1 MKLRLKLLSAPL
13 LTAVV
18 MLGAGRVDA
27 LLSAH
32 NAAAERSAEQAR
44 LQHLK
49 TVSSLQDQL
58 SLAHAS
64 VYRTLTLIAS
74 LDDNKI
80 KAVRTELAQEL
91 ERIKRSFAEVAAGYP
106 QDAALQTA
114 VAEIG
119 DSLDQYR
126 KQTDAAIDLSSVD
139 PNTGVAAMQTAD
151 ATFSDLARHV
161 RAVVTHIDEASDA
174 QAVASAIRTTHQNML
189 FAAIALMMAAVAV
202 GVSWLL
208 QRHLVADLAAAGRI
222 ATRVADGRLDAVPSS
237 TREDEVGD
245 VLRALSNMTTEL
257 NATLRTVRDSSA
269 SIHTASVEITR
280 GNYDLSSRTEETASS
295 LEQTAVAIKQFSGS
309 IMQTAESAQQAREF
323 ASSSADV
330 ARRGGM
336 VVAQVVSTMDE
347 IRANSRTIGDIV
359 ATIDSIAFQ
368 TNLLALNA
376 AVEAA
381 RAGEQGRGFAVV
393 ASEVRNLAQRSADAA
408 KQIRTMIGASVNRVE
423 SGAKLVADA
432 GTTMTDIVVS
442 VQRVSDIIARISEAA
457 VEQTQGIDQI
467 NGAVGSLEQ
476 MTQQNAALV
485 EQSAAAADMLKD
497 QASRLDA
504 LVRHFALADATVSV
518 KADGLAAAA
527 AAAAT
532 AAATHAP
539 EDVNSGGGA
548 EAALRSDWRL
558 MARAS

>member
-1 MKLRLKLLSAPL
+1 LKLGLKLLSAPL

-18 MLGAGRVDA
+18 MLGSGQIDA
-27 LLSAH
+27 VLSAH
-32 NAAAERSAEQAR
+32 NAAVERIAEQAR
-44 LQHLK
+44 LSHLK
-49 TVSSLQDQL
+49 TVSGLQHQL

-74 LDDNKI
+74 LNNGQI
-80 KAVRTELAQEL
+80 KAIRAELAQQL
-91 ERIKRSFAEVAAGYP
+91 ERVKRSFADVAAGYP

-114 VAEIG
+114 IAEIG
-119 DSLDQYR
+119 VIIDGYG

-151 ATFSDLARHV
+151 ATFSDLADHA
-161 RAVVTHIDEASDA
+161 RAVVAHIDEASDA
-174 QAVASAIRTTHQNML
+174 QAVASATRTTHQNMV
-189 FAAIALMMAAVAV
+189 FAAIALMIATVTV

-208 QRHLVADLAAAGRI
+208 QRRLVADLADAGRI
-222 ATRVADGRLDAVPSS
+222 AKRVADGRLDAVPTS
-237 TREDEVGD
+237 TRQDEVGD

-257 NATLRTVRDSSA
+257 SAALRTVRDSSA
-269 SIHTASVEITR
+269 SIQTASVEITR

-295 LEQTAVAIKQFSGS
+295 LEQTAVAIKEFGDS
-309 IMQTAESAQQAREF
+309 IIQTAESAQQAREF

-330 ARRGGM
+330 ARRGGT
-336 VVAQVVSTMDE
+336 VVAQVVATMDE

-393 ASEVRNLAQRSADAA
+393 ASEVRSLAQRSAEAA

-432 GTTMTDIVVS
+432 GSTMTDIVVS
-442 VQRVSDIIARISEAA
+442 VQRVSDTVARISEAA
-457 VEQTQGIDQI
+457 VEQTRGIDQI

-504 LVRHFALADATVSV
+504 LVRHFALADAEVSA
-518 KADGLAAAA
+518 KADRLGSADAARS
-527 AAAAT
+527 
-532 AAATHAP
+532 HQH
-539 EDVNSGGGA
+539 EDSGGAGD
-548 EAALRSDWRL
+548 AAPQSDWRL
-558 MARAS
+558 MAKAS

>member
-1 MKLRLKLLSAPL
+1 MKLGIKLLAAPL
-13 LTAVV
+13 LTAFV
-18 MLGAGRVDA
+18 MLGAGQIDA
-27 LLSAH
+27 VLSAG
-32 NAAAERSAEQAR
+32 NAAAERTAERAR
-44 LQHLK
+44 LNDLK
-49 TVSSLQDQL
+49 TVSGLQDQL
-58 SLAHAS
+58 SLAHAR

-74 LDDNKI
+74 LDDKKI
-80 KAVRTELAQEL
+80 KTVRTDLGQQL
-91 ERIKRSFAEVAAGYP
+91 EGIARSFADVAAGYP
-106 QDAALQTA
+106 KDSSLQTTISQ
-114 VAEIG
+114 VGENV
-119 DSLDQYR
+119 DKY
-126 KQTDAAIDLSSVD
+126 KKETDAAIDLSSVD
-139 PNTGVAAMQTAD
+139 PNTGIAAMQSAD
-151 ATFSDLARHV
+151 ATFSDLAQHARE
-161 RAVVTHIDEASDA
+161 AVAHIDAVSDA
-174 QAVASAIRTTHQNML
+174 QAVASATRTTHQNLL
-189 FAAIALMMAAVAV
+189 FAAIAVMMAAAAVA
-202 GVSWLL
+202 VSWLL
-208 QRHLVADLAAAGRI
+208 QRQLVADLADAGRI
-222 ATRVADGRLDAVPSS
+222 AKRVANGRLDAVPTS
-237 TREDEVGD
+237 TRQDEVGD
-245 VLRALSNMTTEL
+245 VLRALSNMTIEL

-295 LEQTAVAIKQFSGS
+295 LEQTAVAIKEFGGS
-309 IMQTAESAQQAREF
+309 IMRTAESAQRAREF

-330 ARRGGM
+330 ARRGGT

-393 ASEVRNLAQRSADAA
+393 ASEVRSLAQRSADAA

-432 GTTMTDIVVS
+432 GSTMTDIVVS

-457 VEQTQGIDQI
+457 AEQTQGIGQI
-467 NGAVGSLEQ
+467 NGAIGSLEQ

-504 LVRHFALADATVSV
+504 VVQHFTLADATEAA
-518 KADGLAAAA
+518 KADSMWSSDPVRARGDL
-527 AAAAT
+527 
-532 AAATHAP
+532 
-539 EDVNSGGGA
+539 NSGGAG
-548 EAALRSDWRL
+548 EAAPRSDWNL
-558 MARAS
+558 MAKAS

>member
-1 MKLRLKLLSAPL
+1 MKLGIKLLAAPL
-13 LTAVV
+13 LTAFV
-18 MLGAGRVDA
+18 MLGAGQIDA
-27 LLSAH
+27 VLSAG
-32 NAAAERSAEQAR
+32 NAAAERTAERAR
-44 LQHLK
+44 LNDLK
-49 TVSSLQDQL
+49 TVSGLQDQL
-58 SLAHAS
+58 SLAHAR

-74 LDDNKI
+74 LDDKKI
-80 KAVRTELAQEL
+80 KAVRTDLGQQL
-91 ERIKRSFAEVAAGYP
+91 EGIARSFADVAAGYP
-106 QDAALQTA
+106 KDSSLQTTISQ
-114 VAEIG
+114 VGEYV
-119 DSLDQYR
+119 DKY
-126 KQTDAAIDLSSVD
+126 KKETDAAIDLSSVD
-139 PNTGVAAMQTAD
+139 PNTGVAAMQSAD
-151 ATFSDLARHV
+151 ATFSDLAQHARE
-161 RAVVTHIDEASDA
+161 AVAHIDQVSDA
-174 QAVASAIRTTHQNML
+174 QAVASATRTTHRNLL
-189 FAAIALMMAAVAV
+189 FAAIAVMMAAAAVA
-202 GVSWLL
+202 VSWLL
-208 QRHLVADLAAAGRI
+208 QRQLVADLADAGRI
-222 ATRVADGRLDAVPSS
+222 AKRVANGRLDAVPTS
-237 TREDEVGD
+237 TRQDEVGD
-245 VLRALSNMTTEL
+245 VLRALSNMTIEL

-295 LEQTAVAIKQFSGS
+295 LEQTAVAIKEFGGS

-330 ARRGGM
+330 ARRGGT

-393 ASEVRNLAQRSADAA
+393 ASEVRSLAQRSADAA

-432 GTTMTDIVVS
+432 GSTMTDIVVS

-457 VEQTQGIDQI
+457 AEQTRGIGQI

-504 LVRHFALADATVSV
+504 VVQHFTLADATESA
-518 KADGLAAAA
+518 KADSLWSSDAVR
-527 AAAAT
+527 
-532 AAATHAP
+532 AP
-539 EDVNSGGGA
+539 GDLDSGGAG
-548 EAALRSDWRL
+548 EAAPQSDWNL
-558 MARAS
+558 MAKAS

>member
-1 MKLRLKLLSAPL
+1 MKLGLKLLAAPL
-13 LTAVV
+13 LTACV
-18 MLGAGRVDA
+18 MLAAGQIDVVLAAR
-27 LLSAH
+27 
-32 NAAAERSAEQAR
+32 NAAAERAAEQTR
-44 LQHLK
+44 LHDLK
-49 TVSSLQDQL
+49 TVSGLQDRL

-74 LDDNKI
+74 LDDKKI
-80 KAVRTELAQEL
+80 KAIRADVGLQL
-91 ERIKRSFAEVAAGYP
+91 ERIKHSFADVAAGYA
-106 QDAALQTA
+106 QDPVLQSSIAQISAAIDNYQ
-114 VAEIG
+114 
-119 DSLDQYR
+119 

-139 PNTGVAAMQTAD
+139 PNTGIAAMQTAD
-151 ATFSDLARHV
+151 LTFSDLAQHARE
-161 RAVVTHIDEASDA
+161 VVAHIDELSDS
-174 QAVASAIRTTHQNML
+174 QAEATAARTTHQNLL
-189 FAAIALMMAAVAV
+189 FAAIALMIATAAVS
-202 GVSWLL
+202 VSWLT
-208 QRHLVADLAAAGRI
+208 QRRLVADLADAGRI
-222 ATRVADGRLDAVPSS
+222 AKRVAQGRLDTVPASS
-237 TREDEVGD
+237 RQDEVGD
-245 VLRALSNMTTEL
+245 VLRALSNMTVEL
-257 NATLRTVRDSSA
+257 NTTLRTVRDSSA

-295 LEQTAVAIKQFSGS
+295 LEQTAVAIKEFGDS

-330 ARRGGM
+330 ARRGGN

-393 ASEVRNLAQRSADAA
+393 ASEVRSLAQRSADAA
-408 KQIRTMIGASVNRVE
+408 RQIRTMIGASVDRVE

-432 GTTMTDIVVS
+432 GSTMTDIVDS

-457 VEQTQGIDQI
+457 AEQTRGIGQI

-504 LVRHFALADATVSV
+504 LVQHFTLADARNAARAASLASV
-518 KADGLAAAA
+518 DAPHTRQ
-527 AAAAT
+527 AT
-532 AAATHAP
+532 AAAP
-539 EDVNSGGGA
+539 
-548 EAALRSDWRL
+548 SDWKL
-558 MARAS
+558 AKAS

>member
-1 MKLRLKLLSAPL
+1 MKLGLKLLSAPL

-18 MLGAGRVDA
+18 MLGAGQIDA
-27 LLSAH
+27 VLSAH
-32 NAAAERSAEQAR
+32 NAAAERTAEQAR
-44 LQHLK
+44 LNHLK
-49 TVSSLQDQL
+49 TVSGLQDQL

-74 LDDNKI
+74 LNDSQI
-80 KAVRTELAQEL
+80 KGIRAELAQQL
-91 ERIKRSFAEVAAGYP
+91 ERIKRSFAAVAAGYP
-106 QDAALQTA
+106 QDATLQTA
-114 VAEIG
+114 VAEIAVIV
-119 DSLDQYR
+119 DSYG

-151 ATFSDLARHV
+151 ATFSDLAQHA
-161 RAVVTHIDEASDA
+161 RAVVAHIDEASDA
-174 QAVASAIRTTHQNML
+174 QAVASATRTTHQNML
-189 FAAIALMMAAVAV
+189 FAAIALMMATVAV

-208 QRHLVADLAAAGRI
+208 QRQLVADLADAGRI
-222 ATRVADGRLDAVPSS
+222 AKRVADGRLDAVPTS
-237 TREDEVGD
+237 TRQDEVGD

-269 SIHTASVEITR
+269 SIQTASVEITR

-295 LEQTAVAIKQFSGS
+295 LEQTAVAIKEFGGS

-330 ARRGGM
+330 ARRGGT
-336 VVAQVVSTMDE
+336 VVAQVVATMDE
-347 IRANSRTIGDIV
+347 IRANSRTIADIV
-359 ATIDSIAFQ
+359 TTIDSIAFQ

-381 RAGEQGRGFAVV
+381 RAGDQGRGFAVV
-393 ASEVRNLAQRSADAA
+393 ASEVRSLAQRSADAA

-432 GTTMTDIVVS
+432 GSTMTDIVVS

-457 VEQTQGIDQI
+457 VEQTRGIDQI

-485 EQSAAAADMLKD
+485 EQSAAAANMLKD

-504 LVRHFALADATVSV
+504 LVRHFALADAAVCA
-518 KADGLAAAA
+518 KADHLGSVDAA
-527 AAAAT
+527 
-532 AAATHAP
+532 HSHQD
-539 EDVNSGGGA
+539 EDSGDAGEVA
-548 EAALRSDWRL
+548 QQSDWKL
-558 MARAS
+558 MAKAS

>member
-1 MKLRLKLLSAPL
+1 
-13 LTAVV
+13 
-18 MLGAGRVDA
+18 MLGAGQIDA
-27 LLSAH
+27 VLSAN
-32 NAAAERSAEQAR
+32 NAAAERTAEQAR
-44 LQHLK
+44 LNHLK
-49 TVSSLQDQL
+49 TVSGLQDQL

-74 LDDNKI
+74 LNDSQI
-80 KAVRTELAQEL
+80 KGIRAGLAQQL
-91 ERIKRSFAEVAAGYP
+91 ERIKRSFADVAAGYP

-114 VAEIG
+114 IAEIAVIV
-119 DSLDQYR
+119 DSYG

-139 PNTGVAAMQTAD
+139 PNTGVAAMQTPD
-151 ATFSDLARHV
+151 ATFSDLAQHA
-161 RAVVTHIDEASDA
+161 RAVVAHIDEASDA
-174 QAVASAIRTTHQNML
+174 QAVASATRTTHQNML
-189 FAAIALMMAAVAV
+189 FAAIALMMATVAV

-208 QRHLVADLAAAGRI
+208 QRQLVADLADAGRI
-222 ATRVADGRLDAVPSS
+222 AKRVADGRLDAVPTS
-237 TREDEVGD
+237 TRQDEVGD

-257 NATLRTVRDSSA
+257 SATLRTVRDSSA
-269 SIHTASVEITR
+269 SIQTASVEITR

-295 LEQTAVAIKQFSGS
+295 LEQTAVAIKEFSGS

-330 ARRGGM
+330 ARRGGT
-336 VVAQVVSTMDE
+336 VVAQVVATMDE

-393 ASEVRNLAQRSADAA
+393 ASEVRSLAQRSADAA

-432 GTTMTDIVVS
+432 GSTMTDIVVS

-457 VEQTQGIDQI
+457 VEQTRGIDQI

-504 LVRHFALADATVSV
+504 LVRRFALADAAVSA
-518 KADGLAAAA
+518 KADHLGSVDAARSHQDEDSAGA
-527 AAAAT
+527 GEV
-532 AAATHAP
+532 AP
-539 EDVNSGGGA
+539 QSN
-548 EAALRSDWRL
+548 WKL
-558 MARAS
+558 MAKAS